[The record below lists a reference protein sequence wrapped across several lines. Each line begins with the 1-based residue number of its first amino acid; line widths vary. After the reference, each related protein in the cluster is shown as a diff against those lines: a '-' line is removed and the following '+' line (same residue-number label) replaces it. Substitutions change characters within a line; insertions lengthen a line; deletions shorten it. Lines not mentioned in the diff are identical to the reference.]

1 MTEQTSPVSPK
12 AHTASGPADQP
23 PGRANPGP
31 SPLDIPARPAPQKA
45 APPRPA
51 PAASRDAAAQPTA
64 AEPAAGRPQNGQP
77 ASASQPAASHPATA
91 QPATAQ
97 PAATGQAAGTVAS
110 GPAIKARVT
119 GAQALVMAME
129 QIGVEV
135 VFGIPGG
142 AVLPAYD
149 PLLDSEKIRHILVRH
164 EQGAGHAATGYAQ
177 ATGRVGV
184 CMATSGPGAT
194 NLVTP
199 LSDAYMDSVPVV
211 AITGQV
217 STSLI
222 GTDGFQEADIS
233 GITLPITKHNFLVT
247 KPEDIARTIAEAFHL
262 AGTGRPGP
270 VLVDIAKDA
279 MQAMTEFTWPVQYDL
294 PGYHPVTRP
303 HSRQVREAARM
314 ITDAKKP
321 VLYVGGGVIKADAA
335 AELKELAELTRTPV
349 VTTLMARGAFPDS
362 HPQHLGMPGMH
373 GTVAA
378 VGALQRAD
386 LIVALGARFDD
397 RVTGKLDTFAP
408 DALIVHADIDPAEI
422 SKNRRAD
429 VPIVGDCK
437 EVIAELITAV
447 QAEHAHGRETDH
459 AEWWAQLNQWRSKY
473 PLGYTDPDDG
483 SLAPQYVIERIGKLV
498 GPDAVY
504 LAGVGQHQMWAAQF
518 IDYENP
524 RTWINSGGAGT
535 MGFAVPAA
543 LGAKVG
549 MPDTQVWAIDGDG
562 CFQMTNQELATC
574 VIEGIPVKIAIINN
588 GSLGMVRQWQ
598 TLFYNERYSNT
609 NLGDKKAEVAGTR
622 VPDFVKLAEAY
633 GCIGLRCEKKD
644 DVDAIIEQA
653 MAINDQPV
661 VIDFVVHKDAMVW
674 PMVAAGTSNDDIKF
688 ARGIAPDWE
697 AMEE

>member
-1 MTEQTSPVSPK
+1 MTEQSSPVPPK
-12 AHTASGPADQP
+12 AHA
-23 PGRANPGP
+23 P
-31 SPLDIPARPAPQKA
+31 SPLDIPARTAAPKP

-51 PAASRDAAAQPTA
+51 QPGTAQPGSVTQPGSPQPAGAAQPGLPVSGGAVQTAAAQPA
-64 AEPAAGRPQNGQP
+64 GSRPGSQPAGRPQP
-77 ASASQPAASHPATA
+77 
-91 QPATAQ
+91 
-97 PAATGQAAGTVAS
+97 
-110 GPAIKARVT
+110 GPVRVT
-119 GAQALVMAME
+119 GAQALVLALE
-129 QIGVEV
+129 RIGVDV

-149 PLLDSEKIRHILVRH
+149 PLIDSEQIRHILVRH

-199 LSDAYMDSVPVV
+199 LADAYMDSVPVV

-217 STSLI
+217 STNLI

-233 GITLPITKHNFLVT
+233 GITYPITKHNFLVT
-247 KPEDIARTIAEAFHL
+247 QPEDIARTVGEAFHL
-262 AGTGRPGP
+262 AATGRPGP

-279 MQAMTEFTWPVQYDL
+279 LQATTDFTWPVAFDL

-314 ITDAKKP
+314 LADAKRP
-321 VLYVGGGVIKADAA
+321 VLYVGGGVIKAGAS
-335 AELKELAELTRTPV
+335 AELRDLAELTGAPV

-362 HPQHLGMPGMH
+362 HPLHLGMPGMH

-378 VGALQRAD
+378 VGALQKAD

-397 RVTGKLDTFAP
+397 RVTGKLDSFAP
-408 DALIVHADIDPAEI
+408 EAKIVHADIDPAEI

-429 VPIVGDCK
+429 VPIVGDCR
-437 EVIAELITAV
+437 EVVAELITAV
-447 QAEHAHGRETDH
+447 TTDQEHGLRGDYDG
-459 AEWWAQLNQWRSKY
+459 WWAQLRQWRSKY
-473 PLGYTDPDDG
+473 PLGYDEFDDG
-483 SLAPQYVIERIGKLV
+483 SLAPQYVIERIGRIA
-498 GPDAVY
+498 GPEAVY

-518 IDYENP
+518 IGYENP

-543 LGAKVG
+543 MGAKVG
-549 MPDTQVWAIDGDG
+549 LPDATVWAIDGDG

-574 VIEGIPVKIAIINN
+574 AIEGIPVKIAIINN
-588 GSLGMVRQWQ
+588 GNLGMVRQWQ

-609 NLGDKKAEVAGTR
+609 NLGDRKAELRGTR

-633 GCIGLRCEKKD
+633 GCIGLRCERKE
-644 DVDAIIEQA
+644 DVDAVIEQA
-653 MAINDQPV
+653 MAVNDQPV
-661 VIDFVVHKDAMVW
+661 VIDFIVHKDAMVW
-674 PMVAAGTSNDDIKF
+674 PMVAAGTSNDDIKH
-688 ARGIAPDWE
+688 ARGMAPEWE
-697 AMEE
+697 ATE

>member
-1 MTEQTSPVSPK
+1 MTEQTSPVPPK
-12 AHTASGPADQP
+12 AHAASGQADQP
-23 PGRANPGP
+23 PGRSHPGP
-31 SPLDIPARPAPQKA
+31 SPLDIPARPASPKPAPPRSTAPAQSGGEPQPAAPQPPAGQPGAAQPSRPQGAAATAA
-45 APPRPA
+45 APPSTGTSPA
-51 PAASRDAAAQPTA
+51 VKMT
-64 AEPAAGRPQNGQP
+64 
-77 ASASQPAASHPATA
+77 
-91 QPATAQ
+91 
-97 PAATGQAAGTVAS
+97 
-110 GPAIKARVT
+110 VT
-119 GAQALVMAME
+119 GAQALVAALE
-129 QIGVEV
+129 KLGVDV

-149 PLLDSEKIRHILVRH
+149 PLLDSKKIRHILVRH

-199 LSDAYMDSVPVV
+199 LADAYMDSVPVV

-217 STSLI
+217 PSHLI

-247 KPEDIARTIAEAFHL
+247 NPGDIARTIGEAFHL
-262 AGTGRPGP
+262 ASTGRPGP

-279 MQAMTEFTWPVQYDL
+279 MQASTEFSWPVPFDL

-321 VLYVGGGVIKADAA
+321 VLYVGGGVVRAQAA
-335 AELKELAELTRTPV
+335 AELRSLAELTGAPV

-378 VGALQRAD
+378 VGALQKAD

-437 EVIAELITAV
+437 EVIADLIVAV
-447 QAEHAHGRETDH
+447 AAEHAHGRQGDHTD
-459 AEWWAQLNQWRSKY
+459 WWAQLDQWRQKY
-473 PLGYTDPDDG
+473 PLGYDDPDDG
-483 SLAPQYVIERIGKLV
+483 SLAPQYVIERIGKLA
-498 GPDAVY
+498 GSDAIYV
-504 LAGVGQHQMWAAQF
+504 AGVGQHQMWAAQF
-518 IDYENP
+518 IGYENP
-524 RTWINSGGAGT
+524 RTWLNSGGAGT
-535 MGFAVPAA
+535 MGYAVPAA
-543 LGAKVG
+543 MGAKVG
-549 MPDTQVWAIDGDG
+549 LPDAKVWAIDGDG

-574 VIEGIPVKIAIINN
+574 AIEGIPVKIAVINN

-598 TLFYNERYSNT
+598 TLFYGERYSNT
-609 NLGDKKAEVAGTR
+609 TLSDKKAEAAGTR
-622 VPDFVKLAEAY
+622 IPDFVKLAEAY
-633 GCIGLRCEKKD
+633 GCIGLRCEKKE
-644 DVDAIIEQA
+644 DVDAVIEQA

-661 VIDFVVHKDAMVW
+661 VIDFIVHKDAMVW
-674 PMVAAGTSNDDIKF
+674 PMVAAGTSNDDIKH
-688 ARGIAPDWE
+688 ARGMAPDWE
-697 AMEE
+697 SRDE

>member
-1 MTEQTSPVSPK
+1 M
-12 AHTASGPADQP
+12 
-23 PGRANPGP
+23 
-31 SPLDIPARPAPQKA
+31 
-45 APPRPA
+45 
-51 PAASRDAAAQPTA
+51 
-64 AEPAAGRPQNGQP
+64 
-77 ASASQPAASHPATA
+77 
-91 QPATAQ
+91 
-97 PAATGQAAGTVAS
+97 
-110 GPAIKARVT
+110 KARVT

-574 VIEGIPVKIAIINN
+574 AVEGIPVKIAIINN
-588 GSLGMVRQWQ
+588 GNLGMVRQWQ

-609 NLGDKKAEVAGTR
+609 DLDRVARTYDEALSREQPPPRRDPAAGGGTR
-622 VPDFVKLAEAY
+622 IPDFVKLAEAY
-633 GCIGLRCEKKD
+633 GCVGLRCED
-644 DVDAIIEQA
+644 AASVDAVIEQA
-653 MAINDQPV
+653 MKIN
-661 VIDFVVHKDAMVW
+661 
-674 PMVAAGTSNDDIKF
+674 
-688 ARGIAPDWE
+688 
-697 AMEE
+697 